1 MPAAMSAGSRLFSG
15 NVQLAGPAVNGVLC
29 DPQLGQVLLS
39 VRQAGKELLNQL
51 TRGRLVN

>member
-1 MPAAMSAGSRLFSG
+1 MSAGSRLFSG
-15 NVQLAGPAVNGVLC
+15 NVQLAGQAVNGVLC

-51 TRGRLVN
+51 TRRRLVN